1 MKVLQI
7 NSFFS
12 EGGPPRIVK
21 GIYDTII
28 ENGDECVLAAARANP
43 LPGMDIYKIGNKLTT
58 YYCALSSRLFDNDG
72 FVAVSSTK
80 RLIKR
85 IRNYDPDI
93 IHLHNLHSY
102 YMQVEGLFSY
112 LKECG
117 KPVVWTLHDCW
128 PMTGHCPH
136 FTMTKC
142 NRYKTGCYQCPQKTS
157 FPASYGLDQSRRN
170 WNRKKAAFSGVP
182 RMTLVPVSQ
191 WLDSVVKESF
201 LKEYPTRVIY
211 NGLDL
216 KPFRHVKSN
225 FRERYGLEEKKL
237 ILGVALHW
245 TEKKGLYDYF
255 KLAGMLDDSYRIILV
270 GDIGDGI
277 QELSGNIIPI
287 EPIYDDNKLAEVYS
301 TSDLC
306 LNLSYEETFGLT
318 SVESLA
324 CGTPIIT
331 YDLTAV
337 PEIARMFEAPV
348 VHAGNIGELKK
359 TIENYFQGNTPDKHY
374 DVSCFDEKVLYQQY
388 YDLYKELLEKV

>member
-1 MKVLQI
+1 MKILQI

-21 GIYDTII
+21 GIHDIVI
-28 ENGDECVLAAARANP
+28 ENGDECLLAAARANP
-43 LPGMDIYKIGNKLTT
+43 VPGMDVYRIGNKWTT
-58 YYCALSSRLFDNDG
+58 YCCALSSRILDNDG
-72 FVAVSSTK
+72 FVAGRSTK
-80 RLIKR
+80 KLISR
-85 IRNYDPDI
+85 IREYDPDI

-102 YMQVEGLFSY
+102 YMQVEELFRY

-136 FTMTKC
+136 FTMAKC
-142 NRYKTGCYQCPQKTS
+142 DRYKTGCYQCSQKTS

-170 WNRKKAAFSGVP
+170 WKRKKTAFSGVP

-201 LKEYPTRVIY
+201 LKDYPTRVIY

-216 KPFRHVKSN
+216 KPFRHIESD
-225 FRERYGLEEKKL
+225 FREQHGLEGKKL

-245 TEKKGLYDYF
+245 TEKKGLRDYF
-255 KLAGMLDDSYRIILV
+255 RLAELLDDSYRIVLV
-270 GDIGDGI
+270 GENGDGVKAY
-277 QELSGNIIPI
+277 SDNIVSI
-287 EPIYDDNKLAEVYS
+287 EPVYDDNKLAEIYS
-301 TSDLC
+301 ACDLC

-331 YDLTAV
+331 YDQTAV
-337 PEIARMFEAPV
+337 PEIARKFGAPV
-348 VHAGNIGELKK
+348 VHAGNLDELKK
-359 TIENYFQGNTPDKHY
+359 AIENHFGQETPDTSF
-374 DVSCFDEKVLYQQY
+374 DVSCFDEKVLYRQY
-388 YDLYKELLEKV
+388 YDLYKELLEKK

>member
-1 MKVLQI
+1 MKILQI

-21 GIYDTII
+21 GICDTIT
-28 ENGDECVLAAARANP
+28 ENGDEYLLAAARANP
-43 LPGMDIYKIGNKLTT
+43 IPGMNVYRIGNKLTT
-58 YYCALSSRLFDNDG
+58 YYCALSSRILDNDG
-72 FVAVSSTK
+72 FAAGRSTK
-80 RLIKR
+80 KLISK
-85 IRNYDPDI
+85 IREYDPDI

-102 YMQVEGLFSY
+102 YMQVEKLFSY

-136 FTMTKC
+136 FTMAKC
-142 NRYKTGCYQCPQKTS
+142 DRYKTGCYQCSQKTS
-157 FPASYGLDQSRRN
+157 FPSSYGLDQSRRN
-170 WNRKKAAFSGVP
+170 WERKKAAFSGVL

-201 LKEYPTRVIY
+201 LKDYPTQVIY

-216 KPFRHVKSN
+216 NPFRHVESD
-225 FRERYGLEEKKL
+225 FRKRYGLEGKKL

-245 TEKKGLYDYF
+245 TEKKGLRDYF
-255 KLAGMLDDSYRIILV
+255 KLAELLDDSYRIVLV
-270 GDIGDGI
+270 GEIEDGVKT
-277 QELSGNIIPI
+277 LPDNIVSI
-287 EPIYDDNKLAEVYS
+287 EPVYDDNKLAEIYS
-301 TSDLC
+301 ASDLC

-331 YDLTAV
+331 YDQTAV
-337 PEIARMFEAPV
+337 PEIARMFGAPV
-348 VHAGNIGELKK
+348 VYAGNISELKK
-359 TIENYFQGNTPDKHY
+359 AIESYFSGNASENHF

-388 YDLYKELLEKV
+388 YDLYKELLEKK